1 MAYSS
6 NAANIGVSESKLDE
20 SVLQSEIQINNYD
33 LLSRDRNRNDG
44 GFACYIRSDI
54 SYIQKQHFPEEIENI
69 FFEILLPKTKLI
81 VVWIIYSLPTENYFR
96 EILNKNFPS
105 IDTDTKETYILGDFN
120 INIYENN

>member
-20 SVLQSEIQINNYD
+20 SVLQSKIQINNYD

-44 GFACYIRSDI
+44 GVACYIRSDI

>member
-44 GFACYIRSDI
+44 GVACYTRSDI

>member
-44 GFACYIRSDI
+44 GVACYIRSDI

-120 INIYENN
+120 TNIYENN

>member
-33 LLSRDRNRNDG
+33 LISRDRNRNDG
-44 GFACYIRSDI
+44 GVACYIRSDI

>member
-1 MAYSS
+1 MIYF
-6 NAANIGVSESKLDE
+6 VET
-20 SVLQSEIQINNYD
+20 
-33 LLSRDRNRNDG
+33 NRNG
-44 GFACYIRSDI
+44 VACYIRSDR
-54 SYIQKQHFPEEIENI
+54 SYIPKQYFPEEIENI

>member
-33 LLSRDRNRNDG
+33 LLRRDRNRNG
-44 GFACYIRSDI
+44 GGVACYVRSDI
-54 SYIQKQHFPEEIENI
+54 SYIQKQYFPEEIENI

>member
-33 LLSRDRNRNDG
+33 LLIRDRNRNDG
-44 GFACYIRSDI
+44 GVACYIRSDI

>member
-44 GFACYIRSDI
+44 GVACYIRSDI

-81 VVWIIYSLPTENYFR
+81 VV
-96 EILNKNFPS
+96 
-105 IDTDTKETYILGDFN
+105 
-120 INIYENN
+120 

>member
-33 LLSRDRNRNDG
+33 LLSRDRNRNHG
-44 GFACYIRSDI
+44 GVACYIRSDI
-54 SYIQKQHFPEEIENI
+54 SYIQEQHFPEEIENI

>member
-1 MAYSS
+1 MAFSS

-44 GFACYIRSDI
+44 GVACYIRSDI

>member
-44 GFACYIRSDI
+44 GVACYIRSDI
-54 SYIQKQHFPEEIENI
+54 SYIQKHHFPEEIENI

>member
-44 GFACYIRSDI
+44 GVACYIRSDI

>member
-33 LLSRDRNRNDG
+33 LLSRDRNRSDG
-44 GFACYIRSDI
+44 GVACYIRSDI

-105 IDTDTKETYILGDFN
+105 IDTDTKETYTLGDFN